1 MRLAKILAIDDDEN
15 FLLSL
20 ANLLRYKNYDVEILS
35 NPLKAKD
42 TFTNSA
48 YDCVLLDVKMP
59 GVDGITLLREMLIQK
74 PEIPIIMLSGQS
86 TITTAVEAI
95 KIGAYDFLEK
105 PIDPDRLLVTLR
117 NALERS
123 VWQSERNNL
132 LSQLGETYR
141 MIGESPAMRTV
152 FHQIEQVAP
161 LNTKVLILGESGT
174 GKELV
179 ARALHYH
186 SPRNGEPFVKVNCAA
201 IPGDLLESELF
212 GFVRGSFTGATKNHR
227 GKFLVADG
235 GTLFLDEIGEMDLRL
250 QAKILRVLQD
260 NEVEVIGEP
269 HPRKVDVRVIAASN
283 KNLEDMVKEGKFRED
298 LYFRLNVIQI
308 HVPPLRER
316 KEDIPLLTRYFIR
329 QFSQKHN
336 KKVLDISPAALQ
348 LLEEHPWPGNVREL
362 ENVVEKMVIFASKS
376 QLDIRDVQQ
385 ALGKNEPAQEF
396 PTPTQLNL
404 EKARTLFE
412 KRYIIQALEQH
423 NWHIQETAET
433 LGINRSSLFKK
444 MRKLGIAKK
453 D

>member
-1 MRLAKILAIDDDEN
+1 MTLAKILAIDDDEN
-15 FLLSL
+15 FLFSL

>member
-1 MRLAKILAIDDDEN
+1 MTLAKILAIDDDEN
-15 FLLSL
+15 FLFSL

-212 GFVRGSFTGATKNHR
+212 GFTRGSFTGATKNHR

-385 ALGKNEPAQEF
+385 ALGKSEPAQEF